1 MADEYGRMK
10 WSSYKVAATAE
21 ANRRIEAAIASSATI
36 LDFSD
41 LSAMTRLPDT
51 LAKAQEVREI
61 YAGATRATGPVG
73 SPFARRR
80 LTDISVMAGLT
91 KLTSLDLSSAPV
103 SDLSALSG
111 LSGLTSLN
119 LSYTLVSDLSALS
132 GLSGL
137 TSLNLSYTQV
147 SDLSALS
154 GLSLLT
160 SLNLTSQPVSD
171 LSDLSALSGLSGL
184 TSLNLRNRRV
194 SDLSALSGLS
204 GLTSLQLGNTSVSD
218 LSALSGLSG
227 LTSLDLSDTQFSDL
241 SVLSGLSALTSL
253 NLRRTEVLDLSA
265 LSGLYALTFLDLSE
279 TPVSDLSVLSGLPAL
294 TSLNLSNTQV
304 SDLGFL
310 MSFPL
315 FASEQAKGL
324 RYHNTPAANPQ
335 ADRRLYFFSR
345 LPALLCAIETV
356 QYLKGTHPDFSEP
369 KTVNGV
375 GNGAGL
381 AARLAEA
388 SPVEVVLEGGLLQVR
403 NAGAPERLAPKEL
416 GLRVTALRE
425 QVAALLV
432 ECPGKQVSQDIVRRF
447 ERYAKALGHEE
458 VTYLLLDGPIAALR
472 GGLNDPFMTSGLDG
486 GFLGLWAELVKMHDE
501 LRPLLLPREADDTLE
516 LRDDVTP
523 EEVLEVARKVEDA
536 LVEAE
541 ADGLVG
547 SSMVEAVQ
555 ASADYTQ
562 VAKSSPE
569 EKRNWLKRSVVA
581 LGGVVAKVLE
591 GFDRIGKLSLA
602 AVKVQAF
609 LATPWGQALVEALRP
624 LLDDILES
632 FFGTKRR

>member
-1 MADEYGRMK
+1 MGCGMGDEYGRK
-10 WSSYKVAATAE
+10 EWRTDEAAATAE
-21 ANRRIEAAIASSATI
+21 AVRRIEEAIASGATV

-41 LSAMTRLPDT
+41 LIAMTRLPDE
-51 LAKAQEVREI
+51 LAKAQGVREI
-61 YAGATRATGPVG
+61 NAGANRAAGL
-73 SPFARRR
+73 ARRIPARQR
-80 LTDISVMAGLT
+80 LTNISAVAGLT
-91 KLTSLDLSSAPV
+91 KLTSLNLSRTEV

-119 LSYTLVSDLSALS
+119 LSRTE
-132 GLSGL
+132 
-137 TSLNLSYTQV
+137 
-147 SDLSALS
+147 
-154 GLSLLT
+154 
-160 SLNLTSQPVSD
+160 
-171 LSDLSALSGLSGL
+171 
-184 TSLNLRNRRV
+184 
-194 SDLSALSGLS
+194 
-204 GLTSLQLGNTSVSD
+204 VSD

-227 LTSLDLSDTQFSDL
+227 LTSLDLNGTVVSDL
-241 SVLSGLSALTSL
+241 SALSGLFGLTELTLSGRGVSDLSALSGLFGLTLLNLSSTLVSDLSALSGLSVLTSLNLNFTPISNLAALSGLSALTSL
-253 NLRRTEVLDLSA
+253 DLSRTQVSDLSA
-265 LSGLYALTFLDLSE
+265 LSGLSGLTSLGLSGTLASDLSALSGLSRL
-279 TPVSDLSVLSGLPAL
+279 TSLHLSDTLVSDLSALSGLSAL
-294 TSLNLSNTQV
+294 TALDVSETRV
-304 SDLGFL
+304 SDLGVI

-315 FASEQAKGL
+315 FASEQARFL
-324 RYHNTPAANPQ
+324 RYVNTPAANPR
-335 ADRRLYFFSR
+335 ADSRLDLLSR
-345 LPALLCAIETV
+345 LPPDRCAIETV
-356 QYLKGTHPDFSEP
+356 QYLKGTHPDFREP

-375 GNGAGL
+375 GNGAWL

-388 SPVEVVLEGGLLQVR
+388 SPVEVVLEGGLLQAR

-447 ERYAKALGHEE
+447 ERYAKALGHEG

-501 LRPLLLPREADDTLE
+501 LRPLLLPREADDILE

-547 SSMVEAVQ
+547 SSMAEAVQ

-562 VAKSSPE
+562 VAKSSAE
-569 EKRNWLKRSVVA
+569 EKRNWLKRRVAVLGTVVMGV
-581 LGGVVAKVLE
+581 LGIPVG
-591 GFDRIGKLSLA
+591 IGAYAEAGL
-602 AVKVQAF
+602 KVQEF
-609 LATPWGQALVEALRP
+609 LLTPAGQALVAALRP
-624 LLDDILES
+624 LWEVIKAL
-632 FFGTKRR
+632 FA